1 MSGLITYNRKLYRII
16 GGSEIAV
23 SSDNGYTWI
32 TVFRSGF
39 GIGNI
44 TDLLDNGN
52 ELLLLSDGGLYY
64 STDDGRNFY
73 RRSR

>member
-1 MSGLITYNRKLYRII
+1 MAGLITYNRKLYRIV
-16 GGSEIAV
+16 GGREIAV
-23 SSDNGYTWI
+23 SPDNGFNWMTIY
-32 TVFRSGF
+32 RSGF
-39 GIGNI
+39 GIGRM

-64 STDDGRNFY
+64 STDGGRNFY

>member
-1 MSGLITYNRKLYRII
+1 MAGLITYNRKLYRIR
-16 GGSEIAV
+16 GGSEIAL
-23 SSDNGYTWI
+23 SSDNGHNWI
-32 TVFRSGF
+32 TVYRSGF
-39 GIGNI
+39 GMGNL

-64 STDDGRNFY
+64 STDGGRNFY